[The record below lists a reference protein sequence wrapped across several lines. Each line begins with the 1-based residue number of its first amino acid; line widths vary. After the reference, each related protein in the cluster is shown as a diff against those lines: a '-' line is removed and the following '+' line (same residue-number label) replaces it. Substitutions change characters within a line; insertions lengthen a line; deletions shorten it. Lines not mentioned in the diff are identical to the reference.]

1 MLAHIIALKL
11 AWCVFVEV
19 SERTPGESHA
29 LLNVLLESLEYL
41 EADAFALFQVSTE
54 FQMVMVYVFIIPF
67 NLFCE

>member
-1 MLAHIIALKL
+1 MISYRSIDGRFTVFSAILAHIIALKL

-41 EADAFALFQVSTE
+41 EADAFALF
-54 FQMVMVYVFIIPF
+54 
-67 NLFCE
+67 